1 MIKLKQFYFVLS
13 SVNRNFAAP
22 SYLRLTIKIKNFILY
37 CSRLIVTLL
46 PELKKDYLN

>member
-22 SYLRLTIKIKNFILY
+22 SYLRLTIKIKTFYFVLFSLNRNFAA
-37 CSRLIVTLL
+37 
-46 PELKKDYLN
+46 